1 MFYEIISWQDVEV
14 MVAEGECII
23 IDVRSREDYDRWH
36 VKDAVNVEVDSI
48 TDYVRDIYE
57 NTKIVLYCERG
68 GRSFRAARLIE
79 QEYNSRYK
87 LYVVSGGIK
96 GYKYH

>member
-1 MFYEIISWQDVEV
+1 MYNEIISWQDVEV

-87 LYVVSGGIK
+87 LYVVRGGIK